1 MKRNI
6 RILITLLLL
15 LGTVICL
22 ASCSQSL
29 YEQRGEEGYTVGIRF
44 DAGGGRLKGREGVS
58 IVELFDPASG
68 DDGEDGMKE
77 IKILAPD
84 DPRRGDGLLKPD
96 RTNYFLAGWYTE
108 RHEVTNADGTVSYTY
123 SGKWD
128 FETDTVKVDPNKE
141 YDPEEPVMTLYAAW
155 IPYFTYEFYSVDES
169 GKATAIGSSSYIN
182 LTLPAWD
189 ESTGR
194 MDYNNFV
201 TQSGKTFEAAYLD
214 AAMTQPISG
223 TINAESDYVDLEKGI
238 ATTDTI
244 RIYSTWMDGE
254 WFKIH
259 TAKQFA
265 DNSSPDGNYIICADL
280 DFTGVTWDQLLAT
293 RTFNGKIRTEG
304 DQVFKLSNITVKQ
317 RSTGNSTTRG
327 LFGALGAT
335 ADIRNIS
342 FENVTYEINLSY
354 KLNLDTFFG
363 LLAGQADPNT
373 SLINVSID
381 GQLHFAEKL
390 MLNDP
395 GTYTVGKLFG
405 LGEIEGID
413 PSDITFTV
421 DGESNVTVTEEVID
435 GAPTGY
441 LILSVENN

>member
-15 LGTVICL
+15 LGTVICIS
-22 ASCSQSL
+22 SCSSSL
-29 YEQRGEEGYTVGIRF
+29 YEQRGDEGYTVGIRF

-58 IVELFDPASG
+58 IVELFNPANG
-68 DDGEDGMKE
+68 DDGENGMKE

-108 RHEVTNADGTVSYTY
+108 RHEVANADGTVSYTY

-128 FETDTVKVDPNKE
+128 FETDTVTVDPNKE

-155 IPYFTYEFYSVDES
+155 IPYFTYEFYSVDEN
-169 GKATAIGSSSYIN
+169 GKTALLGSDSLIN

-189 ESTGR
+189 ERSGE
-194 MDYNNFV
+194 MDYNNFAKL
-201 TQSGKTFEAAYLD
+201 SGKTFEAAYLD
-214 AAMTQPISG
+214 PAMTKPITG
-223 TINAESDYVDLEKGI
+223 TINAEKEYVDYEKGI
-238 ATTDTI
+238 ATTNTI
-244 RIYSTWMDGE
+244 KVYSTWMEGE

-280 DFTGVTWDQLLAT
+280 DFTGVTWDQLIAT

-304 DQVFKLSNITVKQ
+304 DQAFKFSHITVKQ
-317 RSTGNSTTRG
+317 RPSGNSTTRG
-327 LFGALGAT
+327 LFGALGAD
-335 ADIRNIS
+335 AEIQNIS

-363 LLAGQADPNT
+363 LFAGQADADATLN
-373 SLINVSID
+373 NVSIN
-381 GQLHFAEKL
+381 GQLHFVDQL
-390 MLNDP
+390 VLNDP
-395 GTYTVGKLFG
+395 GAYTVGKLFG

-413 PSDITFTV
+413 PSRITFTV
-421 DGESNVTVTEEVID
+421 EEGSNVTVTEEVID
-435 GAPTGY
+435 GTPTGY
-441 LILSVENN
+441 LILSLENN